1 MQSEMETLRT
11 KKKKKEE
18 ILKIENT
25 GGGARKAFDGLCN
38 AGAWMKKETVRLHVG
53 Q

>member
-1 MQSEMETLRT
+1 MSNAIRDGNSKN

-18 ILKIENT
+18 ILKIENI

-38 AGAWMKKETVRLHVG
+38 AGA
-53 Q
+53 